1 MQVWQ
6 GGRKGNHAKSWQYD
20 GGLEEKPSRR
30 KKVIQESFIVSE
42 EIKICGLTRE
52 APSDLNVRQRRLLQQ

>member
-6 GGRKGNHAKSWQYD
+6 GGRKGNHAEIWQYD

-30 KKVIQESFIVSE
+30 KKVIQESCIVSE
-42 EIKICGLTRE
+42 EIKICGLSRK
-52 APSDLNVRQRRLLQQ
+52 APSDLI

>member
-6 GGRKGNHAKSWQYD
+6 GGRKGNHAEIWQYD

-42 EIKICGLTRE
+42 EIKICGLSRK
-52 APSDLNVRQRRLLQQ
+52 APSDLIWM